1 MPNYICSKCALT
13 AHSKNVRTR
22 SIFTDDQRSSLYSNL
37 ISIKTEK
44 KENGL
49 RQIVL
54 TFPYMEAAD
63 EAGERSDEQLEIDAF
78 KLVQEIEPATLLH
91 LVCSHNWKLV
101 PGTGA
106 EL

>member
-22 SIFTDDQRSSLYSNL
+22 SIFTDDQHSALYSNL
-37 ISIKTEK
+37 IKIQTTV

-49 RQIVL
+49 RQVTL
-54 TFPYMEAAD
+54 TFPYTEHEA
-63 EAGERSDEQLEIDAF
+63 EKGKRSNEELELDQL
-78 KLVQEIEPATLLH
+78 KLVREIEEASLKH
-91 LVCSHNWKLV
+91 LVCSHKWELV